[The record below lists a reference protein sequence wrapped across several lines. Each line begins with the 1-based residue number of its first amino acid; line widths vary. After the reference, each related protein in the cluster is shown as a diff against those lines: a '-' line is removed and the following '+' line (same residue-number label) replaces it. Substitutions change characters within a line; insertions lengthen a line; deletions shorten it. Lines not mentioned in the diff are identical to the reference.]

1 MITSEQ
7 VLTHYDP
14 GLPVRLACDAS
25 PTGIGAVLSHVMLDG
40 SERPVAFASRSL
52 TKTERRYAQIDKEA
66 LSIVWGVKRF
76 HVYLFGRQFTLLADH
91 KSLTSIFHPEKG
103 VPAMTAARLQ
113 RYAMFRAGFDYKI
126 EYKSTTKHCNADGLS
141 RLPLQNKER
150 EETEVDSSE
159 VFHATQ
165 FEPLAVTS
173 EAVARETRR
182 DPVLARVYESVV
194 KGWSVRVNGDKPY
207 YERRNELTVHLGCI
221 LWGMRVVIP
230 KKLQDRVLEELHDE
244 NLGIVKMK
252 ALARS
257 YVWWP
262 NISGQLEELAKAC
275 SGCQHNQKMP
285 TKAPLH
291 PWEWATAPWQRIHI
305 DYAGPFQN
313 SMFVIVVDAHS
324 RWLEVIPVRSTTS
337 SSTIEVL
344 RDLFARFGIPE
355 QIVTDSG
362 AQLVSEEFQAFVRSN
377 GIRHLTSAPYH
388 PATNG
393 LAERAV
399 QTSKQALRAMSEIS
413 KPVKEKLAKFLI
425 AYRNTPHSTTGVS
438 PAQLLLGRPLR
449 TRLDLVKPNLNRKMV
464 NQQHQQSI
472 RAANEKGRQCR
483 QFEVG
488 DRVMSRDYRGDLKW
502 RSGLVVRKTGPLMYE
517 VEVAPGIIW
526 RRHIDQLQPT
536 GVEPSTVEISPPEV
550 VNVPP
555 AQTQQSAPPD
565 VVENSVADQ
574 TEMVP
579 VPSPVVTPE
588 VTPVS
593 PKVRE
598 RRYPQRVHRAPQRLD
613 L

>member
-1 MITSEQ
+1 MF
-7 VLTHYDP
+7 
-14 GLPVRLACDAS
+14 LAA
-25 PTGIGAVLSHVMLDG
+25 
-40 SERPVAFASRSL
+40 
-52 TKTERRYAQIDKEA
+52 
-66 LSIVWGVKRF
+66 
-76 HVYLFGRQFTLLADH
+76 
-91 KSLTSIFHPEKG
+91 
-103 VPAMTAARLQ
+103 
-113 RYAMFRAGFDYKI
+113 FDYKI
-126 EYKSTTKHCNADGLS
+126 KYKNTTKHCNADELS
-141 RLPLQNKER
+141 RLPLQNKEM

-165 FEPLAVTS
+165 FEPLPVTS

-194 KGWSVRVNGDKPY
+194 KGWSVRVSGDKPY

-230 KKLQDRVLEELHDE
+230 KELKDRVLEELHDKH
-244 NLGIVKMK
+244 LGIVKMK

-313 SMFVIVVDAHS
+313 SMFLIVVDAHS
-324 RWLEVIPVRSTTS
+324 KWLEVIPVRSTTS

-362 AQLVSEEFQAFVRSN
+362 AQFVSEEFQAFVRSN

-425 AYRNTPHSTTGVS
+425 ANRNTPHSTTGVS

-483 QFEVG
+483 QLEVG

-502 RSGLVVRKTGPLMYE
+502 RWGLVVRKTGPLMYE

-613 L
+613 LWTVLFSVFLETAAYRTLLVNLCCFSWHCILGFVYRLGTDHFCGEEMLWSPCALPYLGTIHAHA